1 MMENPQAGVI
11 DIILNGSS
19 LVKNDF
25 VFDAGLLALL
35 ALVGGTR

>member
-25 VFDAGLLALL
+25 VFDGLLALL